1 MFPLCPF
8 SGVYL
13 LIVELPILFP
23 AIPAYGSAVTNS
35 KNLYGDSFPY
45 CDHAQQN
52 KLLIY
57 ISRSNNRNLS
67 KPSDTLLN
75 ALTIIWWTQN
85 LNCKNLVL

>member
-23 AIPAYGSAVTNS
+23 AIPAYGSAVMNS
-35 KNLYGDSFPY
+35 KDLYGASFPY

-52 KLLIY
+52 KTFDLY
-57 ISRSNNRNLS
+57 FKKQQQ
-67 KPSDTLLN
+67 KPLQT
-75 ALTIIWWTQN
+75 
-85 LNCKNLVL
+85 